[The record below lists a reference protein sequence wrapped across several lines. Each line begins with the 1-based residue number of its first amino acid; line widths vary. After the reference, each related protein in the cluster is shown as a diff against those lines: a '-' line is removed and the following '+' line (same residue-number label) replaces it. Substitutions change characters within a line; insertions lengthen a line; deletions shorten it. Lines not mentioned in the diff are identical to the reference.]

1 MKNFFCA
8 LVSFIGLLG
17 FSSCEKDPEVTN
29 EGAYNVIYYTSTDGQ
44 IVEPEAYY
52 LFGEANIVSNTYENG
67 QGVITFDNQVK
78 IIGVSAFDDV
88 YNLKTIVL
96 PPSVQRIE
104 TKAFED
110 CIALEE
116 IRMEDGVSVIG
127 QIAFVNCRSLTQI
140 TLPSGLKKIEYGLFN
155 NCISLESITIP
166 ESVTSIGNSVFG
178 GCSSLTSIT
187 IPDAVTSIGSQAFY
201 ACHSLTSIHG
211 KYASEDRR
219 CLVIDGVLN
228 SFAPAGLTEY
238 TIPDGVISIG
248 DCAFAECS
256 NLTSVTI
263 PDGVTSIGR
272 YAFTYCDNLT
282 SVYCKP
288 TTPPAAIFDNDYW
301 SAFGGIA
308 DGTKIYVPNSSVEA
322 YKTAE
327 GWSDYAYYIVG
338 YEF

>member
-1 MKNFFCA
+1 MKNFFCV
-8 LVSFIGLLG
+8 LVSFIGLFG

-44 IVEPEAYY
+44 IVEPNGYH
-52 LFGEANIVSNTYENG
+52 LFGEAHIESNTYENG
-67 QGVITFDNQVK
+67 QGVITFNNQVR
-78 IIGVSAFDDV
+78 IIGESAFDDV

-96 PPSVQRIE
+96 PESVQRIE

-116 IRMEDGVSVIG
+116 IRMGDGVSVIG
-127 QIAFVNCRSLTQI
+127 QIAFANCQSLTQI
-140 TLPSGLKKIEYGLFN
+140 TLPSGLKEIEYGLFN

-166 ESVTSIGNSVFG
+166 ESVTSIGDSVFG

-187 IPDAVTSIGSQAFY
+187 IPDAVTSIGSQAF
-201 ACHSLTSIHG
+201 
-211 KYASEDRR
+211 
-219 CLVIDGVLN
+219 
-228 SFAPAGLTEY
+228 
-238 TIPDGVISIG
+238 
-248 DCAFAECS
+248 
-256 NLTSVTI
+256 
-263 PDGVTSIGR
+263 
-272 YAFTYCDNLT
+272 YCDNLT